1 MDPLILT
8 LATVLFGAAVVA
20 GITGLVANRRRR
32 RRSAQSLRAI
42 DFVRSAFFDRLRGPE
57 PLGDLLRTMVEAL
70 RDSFNLDRA
79 EVWIARDAAL
89 RLLVAE
95 PPREAAP
102 VPIAPAEES
111 IFANARVS
119 GFAWAKTWLP
129 QLIPDP
135 GVGFRI
141 APVANQG
148 NLLGLIIIERRKGA
162 TTLAMETDQTLE
174 EFTRELGPA
183 WQNAQLDI
191 ALESTLEQLRQRAA
205 ELQASRA
212 RIVEAGDAQRRKI
225 ERDLHDGAQQQLVA
239 LRIKV
244 QLARGALDHDSVRT
258 RTLLD
263 ELAGDLERAVD
274 EIRALAHGIYPPLLS
289 QKGLRQ
295 ALEAACRRSPISAE
309 VEADSIGRYPS
320 GLEAAVY
327 FSCVEALQNAA
338 KHAGPDAE
346 VQMKLNEEGG
356 ALVFEVADNG
366 IGFDAA
372 KTPLGAGL
380 TNIRDRIGALGG
392 TVQVFSRPAEGTRL
406 AGMVPVEPINR
417 PRSGNG

>member
-1 MDPLILT
+1 
-8 LATVLFGAAVVA
+8 
-20 GITGLVANRRRR
+20 
-32 RRSAQSLRAI
+32 
-42 DFVRSAFFDRLRGPE
+42 
-57 PLGDLLRTMVEAL
+57 
-70 RDSFNLDRA
+70 FNLDWA

-205 ELQASRA
+205 ELQ
-212 RIVEAGDAQRRKI
+212 VRR
-225 ERDLHDGAQQQLVA
+225 HA
-239 LRIKV
+239 LSMGV
-244 QLARGALDHDSVRT
+244 MARGPRLSA
-258 RTLLD
+258 TL
-263 ELAGDLERAVD
+263 
-274 EIRALAHGIYPPLLS
+274 
-289 QKGLRQ
+289 
-295 ALEAACRRSPISAE
+295 
-309 VEADSIGRYPS
+309 
-320 GLEAAVY
+320 
-327 FSCVEALQNAA
+327 
-338 KHAGPDAE
+338 
-346 VQMKLNEEGG
+346 
-356 ALVFEVADNG
+356 
-366 IGFDAA
+366 
-372 KTPLGAGL
+372 
-380 TNIRDRIGALGG
+380 
-392 TVQVFSRPAEGTRL
+392 PA
-406 AGMVPVEPINR
+406 
-417 PRSGNG
+417 

>member
-174 EFTRELGPA
+174 ESIRPSSARKASGRPSKRLADARQF
-183 WQNAQLDI
+183 
-191 ALESTLEQLRQRAA
+191 RQR
-205 ELQASRA
+205 LRRTAS
-212 RIVEAGDAQRRKI
+212 
-225 ERDLHDGAQQQLVA
+225 GATHPGWKRPCTSPA
-239 LRIKV
+239 SKRF
-244 QLARGALDHDSVRT
+244 RT
-258 RTLLD
+258 RQSMP
-263 ELAGDLERAVD
+263 A
-274 EIRALAHGIYPPLLS
+274 
-289 QKGLRQ
+289 QM
-295 ALEAACRRSPISAE
+295 RRS
-309 VEADSIGRYPS
+309 R
-320 GLEAAVY
+320 
-327 FSCVEALQNAA
+327 
-338 KHAGPDAE
+338 
-346 VQMKLNEEGG
+346 
-356 ALVFEVADNG
+356 
-366 IGFDAA
+366 
-372 KTPLGAGL
+372 
-380 TNIRDRIGALGG
+380 
-392 TVQVFSRPAEGTRL
+392 
-406 AGMVPVEPINR
+406 
-417 PRSGNG
+417 